1 MSILENFPRFFGV
14 TIFSVVF
21 FVSFIRLEASW
32 SFLSSRFGLSK
43 FKLTHKL
50 VINGELVHILPVEVF
65 SASVFSCCQ
74 QCRV

>member
-32 SFLSSRFGLSK
+32 PSFLSS
-43 FKLTHKL
+43 KLAIWIIQIQTNL
-50 VINGELVHILPVEVF
+50 QARDNGELVYILPVEVF
-65 SASVFSCCQ
+65 SCCQ
-74 QCRV
+74 QRRV